1 VRALIVVVGLTGV
14 VLLVAQ
20 DQQTLKVQTSAAA
33 TDDRFAAY
41 IASLTG
47 SSVELG
53 DHYQVLHNGAE
64 AFPAMLAA
72 IRAATQRISFENF
85 IYQDGVVGD
94 AFTTELSA
102 AAGKGVAVR
111 LVLDAFGTT
120 LSERSRQR
128 LTAAGVR
135 IVMFN
140 RVRLRSLEEVNYRT
154 HRKILVVDGQVAFTG
169 GMGLADH
176 WLGHARNPRHWR
188 DTQFEVTGP
197 AVRRLEAAFYE
208 NWLEAGGLAAPA
220 LDPEQPSRR
229 TGARS
234 VVIWSNPSG
243 GASRVKL
250 MYLLS
255 IAAARRR
262 IDIQSPYFILD
273 ESTRW
278 SLDAARRR
286 GVAVRIL
293 TTGDITDAPPVKA
306 ASRHAYQSLLDAG
319 YHVYEYQPTMMHVK
333 TMVVDGA
340 WSVIGT
346 ANFDNRSFE
355 LNDELTIGVQ
365 DAELAERLGRDFERD
380 LAVSKELTRTE
391 WRRRPI
397 WQKARERFWS
407 WFGELF

>member
-1 VRALIVVVGLTGV
+1 MLALLVVVGLTGV
-14 VLLVAQ
+14 VLFVAQ
-20 DQQTLKVQTSAAA
+20 DQQTLKVQTSTAA
-33 TDDRFAAY
+33 TNDRFAAY
-41 IASLTG
+41 VASLTG
-47 SSVELG
+47 SSVEVG
-53 DHYQVLHNGAE
+53 DQYRVLHNGDE

-85 IYQDGVVGD
+85 IYEDGLVGD
-94 AFTTELSA
+94 AFTREISA
-102 AAGKGVAVR
+102 AAARGVAVR
-111 LVLDAFGTT
+111 VVLDAFGSTR
-120 LSERSRQR
+120 SERSRQR
-128 LTAAGVR
+128 LAAAGVR
-135 IVMFN
+135 VVMFN
-140 RVRLRSLEEVNYRT
+140 TIRPWSLEEVNYRT
-154 HRKILVVDGQVAFTG
+154 HRKILVVDGRIAFTG
-169 GMGLADH
+169 GMGVADH
-176 WLGHARNPRHWR
+176 WLGHAQDRHHWR

-220 LDPEQPSRR
+220 LDPEQPSQR

-243 GASRVKL
+243 GSSRVKL
-250 MYLLS
+250 LYLLS
-255 IAAARRR
+255 IAAARRH

-286 GVAVRIL
+286 GVTVRIL
-293 TTGDITDAPPVKA
+293 TSGDITDAPPVKA

-333 TMVVDGA
+333 SMVVDGV

-365 DAELAERLGRDFERD
+365 DAELAGRLVRDFERD
-380 LAVSKELTRTE
+380 LALSNVLKPTE
-391 WRRRPI
+391 WRKRSL
-397 WQKARERFWS
+397 WQKARELFWS
-407 WFGELF
+407 QFGELF